1 MLERQSVSDQVASY
15 LREELKRKRWTGHM
29 PGRDILARELGVH
42 GSTIERALQQLEKE
56 GLVKKSGQGK
66 PRLIVSSGARRVTV
80 TSVCVLLYDA
90 GDQTDDYI
98 LSLQHHLDAAGHSL
112 TFAPRSMCELKF
124 DPVRIE
130 SMVKQQSADAWIVY
144 SGSREIL
151 QKFVELPCPAFALFG
166 RMSGLRIAGSG
177 TDILTALRE
186 TVRRLHQQGHRKIVM
201 LTRAQLV
208 ESGLGLTERTFI
220 EALEENNIP
229 HGSYNLAGWDNT
241 PSGLRQ
247 CLDKLFQ
254 VTPPTAIFVD
264 DWMIHNAVQNYLLN
278 ERGAE
283 RRKVCC
289 ISMEYHP
296 SFSWYEPPA
305 PHFYWDP
312 DAVVRCAVV
321 WLKKVGLGNHVIQQK
336 LIKAEFRGSLAD

>member
-15 LREELKRKRWTGHM
+15 LRGELKRKRWMGHM
-29 PGRDILARELGVH
+29 PGRDVLARELGVH
-42 GSTIERALQQLEKE
+42 GSTVERALQQLEKE

-66 PRLIVSSGARRVTV
+66 PRRIVASGARRATA

-90 GDQTDDYI
+90 GDQADDYI
-98 LSLQHHLDAAGHSL
+98 LSLQHHLGAAGHTLS
-112 TFAPRSMCELKF
+112 FAPRSMRELKF
-124 DPVRIE
+124 DPARIGT
-130 SMVKQQSADAWIVY
+130 MARKQSADAWIVY

-151 QKFVELPCPAFALFG
+151 QKFLELPCPAFALFG
-166 RMSGLRIAGSG
+166 RMSGLGIAGSG
-177 TDILTALRE
+177 TDILPALRE
-186 TVRRLHQQGHRKIVM
+186 TVQRLHQQGHRRIVM

-220 EALEENNIP
+220 EALEENNVP

-241 PSGLRQ
+241 PHGLRQ

-264 DWMIHNAVQNYLLN
+264 DWMIHNAVQHYLFH
-278 ERGAE
+278 ERGVD
-283 RRKVCC
+283 RRNVCC
-289 ISMEYHP
+289 ISMDYHP
-296 SFSWYEPPA
+296 SFSWYEPQV

-312 DAVVRCAVV
+312 HAVVRCAAA
-321 WLKKVGLGNHVIQQK
+321 WLKNVGRGRNAIRQK
-336 LIKAEFRGSLAD
+336 LIQAEFRGCLF